1 MARRLRLE
9 FPGACYHVINRGNY
23 RRDIFAAANAAR
35 AFETCLGEAAV
46 RCRWR
51 VHALVVMRNHF
62 HLALETPDPN
72 LSAGMQW
79 LQGPFAFRVMTP

>member
-1 MARRLRLE
+1 MKAPADGAAFCRQPSRAD
-9 FPGACYHVINRGNY
+9 FVWNSPGACYHVINRGNY

-51 VHALVVMRNHF
+51 V
-62 HLALETPDPN
+62 
-72 LSAGMQW
+72 
-79 LQGPFAFRVMTP
+79 